1 MWVALSSY
9 SVPHSLQASPL
20 AAVVLVLFKV
30 AWVMVGCRDDLD
42 IRQLVGNNPITA
54 RSSRQTYPTILVG
67 YELLLTIQYAPSRV
81 RTALTVWSKILM
93 SSASDH

>member
-1 MWVALSSY
+1 MCVAWSGY
-9 SVPHSLQASPL
+9 SALHSLQTSPL
-20 AAVVLVLFKV
+20 AAVVLGLVKV

-67 YELLLTIQYAPSRV
+67 YELLLPIQYAPSRV
-81 RTALTVWSKILM
+81 RTALTVWSKILR